1 MSNYFKL
8 GVLFMTVS
16 IIITIASTF
25 YEPESIV
32 ERISVKI
39 SNIIQILFLVGLLIS
54 YQSYNNATKQNLLDH
69 QASLTEKAWV
79 EVYDKI
85 RTSYDKCPNF
95 CKSLGFSW
103 QIPSDVDVNPEKVV
117 IGKDDYGTVLSISIS
132 IFQSFSSV
140 FNYFLYYESEEVLNQ
155 WLSSFI
161 LWCNSE
167 TLYTIWNQNKF
178 VYDILIQNCVDE
190 IFNEVRSYNS
200 GSRPKTGDDITELAG
215 KICKSDS
222 IRNAF
227 SSVGKIN
234 PCN

>member
-8 GVLFMTVS
+8 GVLFMTVA

-54 YQSYNNATKQNLLDH
+54 YQSYNNATKQNLLN
-69 QASLTEKAWV
+69 QQTTLTEKAWV

-95 CKSLGFSW
+95 CNSLEYSW
-103 QIPSDVDVNPEKVV
+103 QIPSNVDTNPSQVAKN
-117 IGKDDYGTVLSISIS
+117 KDDYGIVLSISIS

-161 LWCNSE
+161 LWCNSD
-167 TLYTIWNQNKF
+167 TLYDVWNKNKF
-178 VYDILIQNCVDE
+178 IYDILIQNCVDE
-190 IFNEVRSYNS
+190 IFNQVRSYNS
-200 GSRPKTGDDITELAG
+200 GSRPKTGLEITELSN
-215 KICKSDS
+215 KICNSDA
-222 IRNAF
+222 IRNSF
-227 SSVGKIN
+227 SSVGKRN